1 MSRESKNGTR
11 SFLLALVLAGIGVAG
26 FSLGLMQDTRHALLA
41 WTGAFAFGLW
51 TALGTMV
58 LAMVL
63 HVTGARWWLLLAPLL
78 RAVIGTIPLLALL
91 FLPIAIGAGRL
102 YPWASEPEGLSPMMR
117 EALDHQRAW
126 NQPTFFYVRSVLYL
140 VVWVAMSVILRRA
153 ESDDTTEGR
162 ARQRAISGASL
173 PILALT
179 MTFASFDWLMALQ
192 AGWSTTMYGV
202 YVFTSGLLGALSV
215 LAVLAWAA
223 DRRGHLEAALAPDH
237 THAVG
242 RLMLMAVILWAY
254 AGFFQLML
262 VWIADLPREVSF
274 YTSRAHGPFGTF
286 DALLLF
292 GRFVVPFLALL
303 WRGGKRRPGALA
315 CLAAWLVLTTALDFA
330 WLALGA
336 IDPRLSPLDVAPFL
350 LVSAIAFAYGAHRFA
365 AERRVV
371 PSASTQAELRE
382 SLRYRSP

>member
-1 MSRESKNGTR
+1 MSRESKNGTK
-11 SFLLALVLAGIGVAG
+11 SFLLALVLAGLGVAG
-26 FSLGLMQDTRHALLA
+26 FSLGLIQDTRHALLA
-41 WTGAFAFGLW
+41 WTSAWAFGLW
-51 TALGTMV
+51 TALG
-58 LAMVL
+58 AMVL
-63 HVTGARWWLLLAPLL
+63 VMVFYVTGARWWLLLAPLL
-78 RAVIGTIPLLALL
+78 RAVIATIPLFALL
-91 FLPIAIGAGRL
+91 FIPIAIGANRL
-102 YPWASEPEGLSPMMR
+102 YPWANEPEGLSPMMR

-126 NQPTFFYVRSVLYL
+126 NQPTFFYVRSVIYL
-140 VVWVAMSVILRRA
+140 VVWVAMSFILRRA

-162 ARQRAISGASL
+162 IRQRTISGASL

-179 MTFASFDWLMALQ
+179 MTFASFDWLMALE

-223 DRRGHLEAALAPDH
+223 DRRGHLDAALAPDH

-242 RLMLMAVILWAY
+242 RLILMALILWGY
-254 AGFFQLML
+254 AGFFQFML
-262 VWIADLPREVSF
+262 IWIADLPREVSF
-274 YTSRAHGPFGTF
+274 YTSRTHGPFGTF

-292 GRFVVPFLALL
+292 GRFVLPFLALL
-303 WRGGKRRPGALA
+303 WRGGKRRPAALA
-315 CLAAWLVLTTALDFA
+315 FLAAWLVLMTALDFA

-336 IDPRLSPLDVAPFL
+336 IHPHLGVLDIAPF
-350 LVSAIAFAYGAHRFA
+350 VAISAIAFAYGAHRFA
-365 AERRVV
+365 AERRVI